1 MTYIAGIDN
10 STYKTA
16 SLMVDFSSNESQSV
30 QVVM

>member
-16 SLMVDFSSNESQSV
+16 SLMVDFSSQSV